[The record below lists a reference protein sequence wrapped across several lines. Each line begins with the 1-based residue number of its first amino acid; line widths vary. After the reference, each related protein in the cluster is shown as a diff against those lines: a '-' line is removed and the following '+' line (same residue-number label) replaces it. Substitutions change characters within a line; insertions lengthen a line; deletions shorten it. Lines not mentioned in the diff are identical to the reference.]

1 MSRNLLSIIKH
12 SHFTLAL
19 GAAALVGTSGC
30 QLPPGLA
37 LEELDSDPS
46 GSVDLTGAED
56 DIVAE
61 EAVLE
66 FAALTADA
74 EGHLEIVILTE
85 SGEESD
91 RIETEYS
98 SAMGPEASEHS
109 LMHHSEDFFLVT
121 SRTEDWGA
129 LILRIDWDGSVSEFA
144 RPAASPMYRI
154 DEAPGGGI
162 IIAAEYDLVKLDLD
176 GVEIARDHNNTA
188 CWTDVVGAPNGYD
201 APVAADVMGATEAGP
216 LLAVWEIDEANP
228 VTDMVSG
235 TATSG
240 IGSNNNADQVLG
252 QDESGGLWV
261 TGRSGNIN
269 RSQDGEVTF
278 MSQLNEMFEDAFMA
292 RAIEPAGEQ
301 SVYVLMDG
309 GSASQ
314 VGQVHADG
322 TAEVLFEHSDSLLND
337 MVVLPV
343 PIGF

>member
-1 MSRNLLSIIKH
+1 MSRTIHTILKR

-19 GAAALVGTSGC
+19 GAAALVATSGC
-30 QLPPGLA
+30 IQPQPIGFG
-37 LEELDSDPS
+37 ELQDPN
-46 GSVDLTGAED
+46 GSVDLSGAGGD
-56 DIVAE
+56 LVAE
-61 EAVLE
+61 QAVLE
-66 FAALTADA
+66 FAALTSDA

-85 SGEESD
+85 SGAESD
-91 RIETEYS
+91 RIETEYRS
-98 SAMGPEASEHS
+98 EMGPEASEHS
-109 LMHHSEDFFLVT
+109 IMHHSEDFFLVT
-121 SRTEDWGA
+121 SRSEDSGA

-154 DEAPGGGI
+154 DEAPDGGI
-162 IIAAEYDLVKLDLD
+162 LIAAEYDLVKLDLD
-176 GVEIARDHNNTA
+176 GVEIARDRNNAA
-188 CWTDVVGAPNGYD
+188 CWTDVVGAPNAYE
-201 APVAADVMGATEAGP
+201 APVAADVMGATEAGAV
-216 LLAVWEIDEANP
+216 LAVWEIDEANP
-228 VTDMVSG
+228 IPEMGSD
-235 TATSG
+235 TATSA

-278 MSQLNEMFEDAFMA
+278 MSRLDEMFEDAFMA

-309 GSASQ
+309 GPASQ

-322 TAEVLFEHSDSLLND
+322 TAEVLFEHSGSLLND